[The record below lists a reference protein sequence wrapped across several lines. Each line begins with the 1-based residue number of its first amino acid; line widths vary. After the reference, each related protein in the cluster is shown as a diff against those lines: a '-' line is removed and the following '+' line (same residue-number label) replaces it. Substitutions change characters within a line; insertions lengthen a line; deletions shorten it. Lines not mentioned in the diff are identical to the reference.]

1 MSIGS
6 IIYDILYTYESTY
19 SPSQIKDINLFIIIK
34 SLNRGVLENLIPT
47 SFSIILFCLWWREI
61 WNFSESIKQKLLVM
75 WKDL

>member
-34 SLNRGVLENLIPT
+34 SLNRGVLENLIST

>member
-34 SLNRGVLENLIPT
+34 SLNRGLLENLIPT

>member
-47 SFSIILFCLWWREI
+47 SFSIILFCL
-61 WNFSESIKQKLLVM
+61 
-75 WKDL
+75 